1 MLCDELGYD
10 VLGLTET
17 HDTGRLTANRRFVVG
32 EPAPAGDSASGV
44 ALLLSERTAACITH
58 SGCVGSRIVYVRLR
72 AAANNLFIVCVYVPH
87 DQRRQ

>member
-1 MLCDELGYD
+1 MIHTGVKPFTCDICERVLCDELGYD

-17 HDTGRLTANRRFVVG
+17 HDTGRLTASRRFVLG

-58 SGCVGSRIVYVRLR
+58 SGCVGSRIVYLRL
-72 AAANNLFIVCVYVPH
+72 
-87 DQRRQ
+87 